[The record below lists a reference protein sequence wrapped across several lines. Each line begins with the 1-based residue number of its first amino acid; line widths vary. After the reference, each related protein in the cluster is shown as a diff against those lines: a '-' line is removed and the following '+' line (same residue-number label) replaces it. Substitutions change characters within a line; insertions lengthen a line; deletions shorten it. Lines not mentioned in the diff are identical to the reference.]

1 MWTKVCPEEAA
12 QMSVTDKLAEISRQ
26 RAEKV
31 LGGNAEPIYADEAT
45 ALEKQRRADD
55 EKTARL
61 RALRLAREAAEAERN
76 AAEGAKPRT
85 RRG

>member
-1 MWTKVCPEEAA
+1 MKVCPEEAA
-12 QMSVTDKLAEISRQ
+12 QMSVTDKLAAISRQ

-31 LGGNAEPIYADEAT
+31 LGGKAEPIYADEAT

-76 AAEGAKPRT
+76 AAEGAKPRK

>member
-1 MWTKVCPEEAA
+1 
-12 QMSVTDKLAEISRQ
+12 MSVADKSAAISRQ
-26 RAEKV
+26 AAEKV
-31 LGGNAEPIYADEAT
+31 LGGKAEPTNADEAT

-61 RALRLAREAAEAERN
+61 RALRLAKEAVEAARN
-76 AAEGAKPRT
+76 AAEGAKPHK

>member
-1 MWTKVCPEEAA
+1 
-12 QMSVTDKLAEISRQ
+12 MSVMDKSAAIFRQ
-26 RAEKV
+26 KAEKL
-31 LGGNAEPIYADEAT
+31 LGGKAEPTCADEAA

-61 RALRLAREAAEAERN
+61 RALRLAKEAAEAERN
-76 AAEGAKPRT
+76 AAESAEPRK